1 MHKMHNTTAGRI
13 FDFFNH
19 IFLLLVAIIT
29 VVPFLYIVA
38 GSFASETELATRSF
52 FIFPKEIT
60 TDAYKYIFST
70 NSVIRSL
77 GISIIV
83 TIVGTI
89 ISMILTL
96 TMAYPLSR
104 KTMIGRNVILN
115 LVLFSMLFSGGMI
128 PTFILVRSLGLLDSI
143 WALILPLAINPFNLI
158 IVKTFFQ
165 ELPKELEDASKIDGC
180 SEFQTFWRVMLP
192 LSKPVIA
199 TFTLFYAVF
208 YWNDFFQALLY
219 LKDTTKWPIQ
229 LLLQQLVMVANVGIG
244 DIAEAS
250 LYEPPEESIKLAVIV
265 VATVPILL
273 FYPFLQ
279 KHFAKGVMLGS
290 VKG

>member
-1 MHKMHNTTAGRI
+1 MHNTTAGRI
-13 FDFFNH
+13 FDVFNF
-19 IFLLLVAIIT
+19 ILLGILGLAT
-29 VVPFLYIVA
+29 VVPFLYIIA
-38 GSFASETELATRSF
+38 GSFATESELATRPF
-52 FIFPKEIT
+52 FIIPGTFT
-60 TDAYKYIFST
+60 TQAYQYIFST
-70 NSVIRSL
+70 DSVVRSL
-77 GISIIV
+77 GVSVFV
-83 TIVGTI
+83 TIVGTL
-89 ISMILTL
+89 ISLILTL
-96 TMAYPLSR
+96 TFAYPLSR
-104 KTMIGRNVILN
+104 KEMMGRNVILN
-115 LVLFSMLFSGGMI
+115 LILFSMLFSGGMI
-128 PTFILVRSLGLLDSI
+128 PTYLLVKGLGLLDSL
-143 WALILPLAINPFNLI
+143 WALILPLAINPFYVI

-165 ELPKELEDASKIDGC
+165 ELPKELEDASKMDGC
-180 SEFQTFWRVMLP
+180 SEIQTFWRVMLP

-219 LKDTTKWPIQ
+219 ITDTTKWPIQ

-244 DIAEAS
+244 DMSEAT

-265 VATVPILL
+265 IATVPILL